1 MWDKAEPFLDGK
13 VDVLVNNAG
22 VSPKLGYDICMKVLT
37 PVTIE
42 IGSKHCRLL
51 PQINLEGVMHGV
63 QLYEEKRSKVT
74 GGPGGLIINTAS
86 CAGLTHT
93 K

>member
-22 VSPKLGYDICMKVLT
+22 VSPKLGYDICMKVT
-37 PVTIE
+37 IIIE
-42 IGSKHCRLL
+42 IGSKQYTLP
-51 PQINLEGVMHGV
+51 PQINLEGVMNGV

>member
-1 MWDKAEPFLDGK
+1 M
-13 VDVLVNNAG
+13 
-22 VSPKLGYDICMKVLT
+22 
-37 PVTIE
+37 
-42 IGSKHCRLL
+42 GSKHCLL
-51 PQINLEGVMHGV
+51 LLQINLEGVMNGV